1 MYEEN
6 IERIKEY
13 VLILNPDLEEKEDLL
28 DFLCASVV
36 DRFVLYTNRM
46 QLEEEERVPEEVER
60 ILANTIVGVART
72 VSEGYAQSVQSAS
85 DRGQSVSFS
94 NQLANYLSS
103 DDESK
108 IFLGSLDLLNKFRL
122 ANVVGAT

>member
-13 VLILNPDLEEKEDLL
+13 VLILNPDLEEREDLL

-46 QLEEEERVPEEVER
+46 QLDEEERVPEEVER

>member
-46 QLEEEERVPEEVER
+46 QLDEEERVPEEVER

>member
-6 IERIKEY
+6 IERIKGY

-36 DRFVLYTNRM
+36 DRFILYTNRM

>member
-60 ILANTIVGVART
+60 ILANTIVGVAKT
-72 VSEGYAQSVQSAS
+72 VSEDYAQSVQSAS